1 MSARFCTVVNAM
13 RRETTHFPMTDEEVR
28 AVNAA
33 YNGSQPDFINIQSGR
48 RHFWRGQ
55 IWRSADPR

>member
-1 MSARFCTVVNAM
+1 MQ
-13 RRETTHFPMTDEEVR
+13 REAVRFPMTDEEVS
-28 AVNAA
+28 AVKAA
-33 YNGSQPDFINIQSGR
+33 YNGSLPDFINIQLDR